1 MRHRRDKGEDMPQ
14 LPEALHRLIGG
25 GRTALLLCAAAAA
38 APVGAQTMNPDAS
51 FSILVFSKT
60 AGYRHES
67 IEAGIAALRALGAQH
82 GFQVQTTEASESFDD
97 EGLAQHQ
104 VVVFLNTTGD
114 VLQPAQE
121 AAFQRFIRRGGG
133 FVGIHSATDTEY
145 DWPWYGALVGAY
157 FKGHPRIQEARL
169 QVIRDD
175 HPSTRGL
182 PGEWV
187 RRDEW
192 YNFRED
198 PSPNVTTL
206 VLLDETSYTGGTMST
221 RHPVAWYHEYD
232 GGRAWYT
239 ALGHTVESYAE
250 PLFRAH
256 LLGGIRWA
264 AGMPDN

>member
-1 MRHRRDKGEDMPQ
+1 M
-14 LPEALHRLIGG
+14 LCAVCFS
-25 GRTALLLCAAAAA
+25 LCAAVVPAS
-38 APVGAQTMNPDAS
+38 AQSSAS
-51 FSILVFSKT
+51 EPAFAVLVFSRT

-67 IEAGIAALRALGAQH
+67 IEAGIGALRRLGEQH
-82 GFQVQTTEASESFDD
+82 GFRVEATEAAERFDD
-97 EGLAQHQ
+97 ATLANYR

-114 VLQPAQE
+114 VLNAGQQ
-121 AAFQRFIRRGGG
+121 AAFERYIRRGGG

-157 FKGHPRIQEARL
+157 FKSHPRIQVATLR
-169 QVIRDD
+169 VIRDD

-198 PSPNVTTL
+198 PSAGVHTL
-206 VLLDETSYTGGTMST
+206 ILLDETSYGGGTMST
-221 RHPVAWYHEYD
+221 RHPVVWYHDYD

-239 ALGHTVESYAE
+239 ALGHTVETYAE
-250 PLFRAH
+250 PLFLAH
-256 LLGGIRWA
+256 VLGGIRWA
-264 AGMPDN
+264 AGMPED